1 MRRGRSKRPT
11 GEPSSWPNGAGDTA
25 QLFQGLRGL
34 WNCIY
39 DRADLENAR
48 EIAERLCALALDHP
62 EAEAKGLAYRALGA
76 ACLSLGRLGEAID
89 AFEKGVEACAGL
101 PADAGLREH
110 GESPLIIAGI
120 YAGFSH
126 TIAGDFDRGQAFIDD
141 ALGAVRRLQ
150 NPLSF
155 AFAHHIAANAQYL
168 LDAPAECARLTA
180 ESSRVAEE
188 HRLIFWLAA
197 GDMMGGWASAR
208 GSRAMPRASR
218 RMRRGLHAWQ
228 TSGAE
233 LHIPTWHAAVADSL
247 LATGAIDEAGETV
260 DRALALAEKRQERFA
275 VPLLLRLKALVVDR
289 QGNAEGAQTLL
300 EQAITMARGQGARL
314 YELRAARELAGL
326 LVRRGDRATARRIL
340 AEACEASEGGRRS
353 PA

>member
-1 MRRGRSKRPT
+1 MP
-11 GEPSSWPNGAGDTA
+11 A
-25 QLFQGLRGL
+25 Q
-34 WNCIY
+34 
-39 DRADLENAR
+39 
-48 EIAERLCALALDHP
+48 IAERLCALALDHP
-62 EAEAKGLAYRALGA
+62 EAEAKALAYRALGA
-76 ACLSLGRLGEAID
+76 ACLSLGRLQEAID

-126 TIAGDFDRGQAFIDD
+126 TIAGDFDRGQAFIDE

-168 LDAPAECARLTA
+168 LDAPAECARLSA

-188 HRLIFWLAA
+188 HRLIFWMAV
-197 GDMMGGWASAR
+197 GDVMGGWASTRLA
-208 GSRAMPRASR
+208 GNAVGIA

-233 LHIPTWHAAVADSL
+233 LHIPTWHAAVADAL
-247 LATGAIDEAGETV
+247 LSTGAIDEAGETV
-260 DRALALAEKRQERFA
+260 DRALALAEERQERFA
-275 VPLLLRLKALVVDR
+275 VPLLLRLKALVVER
-289 QGNAEGAQTLL
+289 QGHAETAQKLL
-300 EQAITMARGQGARL
+300 EQAIAMARGQGARL
-314 YELRAARELAGL
+314 YELRAARELACL
-326 LVRRGDRATARRIL
+326 LVRRGERATARRIL
-340 AEACEASEGGRRS
+340 AEACEGIRGGTSIACVTEARELLS
-353 PA
+353 SLA